1 MALPRLGLP
10 LAGGPRTGKGVGA
23 AQTHDDS
30 LPEDHSC
37 IFPKVPSRDHR
48 AHEDNPEGSPPL

>member
-10 LAGGPRTGKGVGA
+10 SAGGPQTSKGVGA
-23 AQTHDDS
+23 AQTRDDS
-30 LPEDHSC
+30 RPDHSC